1 MSDKQPNQAM
11 PSDGA
16 KAAPDGVSD
25 AATNRSAGGE
35 SGGGGY
41 ANPQTAKTPENQGA
55 MGHGGQSEIAYHGT
69 GQGGTDDD
77 DAVGNVNA
85 VTKEN

>member
-11 PSDGA
+11 PSKASKGA
-16 KAAPDGVSD
+16 SDGVSD
-25 AATNRSAGGE
+25 AATNRSSGGE

-41 ANPQTAKTPENQGA
+41 DNPFTGEKPENQGF
-55 MGHGGQSEIAYHGT
+55 MGHGGQSEIAYSGT

-77 DAVGNVNA
+77 PEVGNVNA
-85 VTKEN
+85 VTKED